1 MLILPNLPSKVLYQF
16 SLSPTVYKNAYFST
30 TLSTECCHIFYFYQ
44 TDVRGHISFKIL
56 FIYLLYLEA
65 NYFTI
70 LWWFLPYIDISQPWV
85 YMCPPVL
92 NHPLTAPSPSFHSL
106 GYPSAAAL
114 SAQFHALKL
123 DWSSI
128 SHMVIYIFQCYS
140 LKPSHPRHLPQNEK
154 SVLYMC
160 VSFAVKNIGSSL
172 PFF

>member
-1 MLILPNLPSKVLYQF
+1 MPI
-16 SLSPTVYKNAYFST
+16 SPQPCQQNAVIFFIFTRLMWEDIY
-30 TLSTECCHIFYFYQ
+30 LLIFY
-44 TDVRGHISFKIL
+44 L